1 MAAIDM
7 RHAIYM
13 PTEEELTRLLSVVCG
28 DGGLWK
34 LGSCYKDQLGSRP
47 FDAVHYNN
55 EWFERTPVCVAL
67 GIDSKAL
74 AALLETAGIRHL
86 KRMGVGVN
94 VKNSDDVPHDGI
106 SAARTQALYVVPV
119 KRTIT
124 TVQQFKDE
132 HKSYYKQTHGGAGLK
147 AQRVALGL
155 PPNKPQD
162 PTTRKEQDPTT
173 RKERDPTTRK
183 ERDPAKTSRLHDGGE
198 QPKKHLDDTKFVS
211 GLINSG
217 IPLDIMDPAFAG
229 TSPFRINK
237 MFALFWEVPEVG
249 PNLKRLSG
257 KNMAY
262 SKFKRIKPIYERAR
276 KG

>member
-7 RHAIYM
+7 RNAMYM

-34 LGSCYKDQLGSRP
+34 LGSCYEDQLDSRP
-47 FDAVHYNN
+47 FDAVHYDKT
-55 EWFERTPVCVAL
+55 WFVRSPVCVAQ

-74 AALLETAGIRHL
+74 AASLETAGIRHL

-119 KRTIT
+119 KPTIT
-124 TVQQFKDE
+124 TVRQFRDE

-155 PPNKPQD
+155 PPNKPQAPQD
-162 PTTRKEQDPTT
+162 LTTRKEQDPTT
-173 RKERDPTTRK
+173 RKERDP
-183 ERDPAKTSRLHDGGE
+183 AKMSRYHDGGE
-198 QPKKHLDDTKFVS
+198 QPKKHICLDDTKFVS

-229 TSPFRINK
+229 TSAFRINK

-249 PNLKRLSG
+249 SNLKRLSG

>member
-7 RHAIYM
+7 RHAMYM

-34 LGSCYKDQLGSRP
+34 LGSCYEDQLGSRP
-47 FDAVHYNN
+47 FDAVHYD
-55 EWFERTPVCVAL
+55 ETWFVRSPVCVAH
-67 GIDSKAL
+67 GIDSKSL
-74 AALLETAGIRHL
+74 AALLETAGIQHL

-106 SAARTQALYVVPV
+106 SAARRQALYVVPV
-119 KRTIT
+119 KPTIT
-124 TVQQFKDE
+124 TVRQFRDE

-147 AQRVALGL
+147 AQRVAQGL
-155 PPNKPQD
+155 PPCKPQ
-162 PTTRKEQDPTT
+162 
-173 RKERDPTTRK
+173 DPTTRK

-198 QPKKHLDDTKFVS
+198 QPKKHIFLDDTKFVS

-217 IPLDIMDPAFAG
+217 IPLDTMDQAFAG
-229 TSPFRINK
+229 TSAFRINK

-257 KNMAY
+257 KNMRND
-262 SKFKRIKPIYERAR
+262 KFKRIKPVYERAR

>member
-1 MAAIDM
+1 MVRIDM
-7 RHAIYM
+7 SHAM
-13 PTEEELTRLLSVVCG
+13 HVPTKEELTRLLSHLCAG
-28 DGGLWK
+28 GGLWK
-34 LGSCYKDQLGSRP
+34 LGACFEDQLDLRP
-47 FDAVHYNN
+47 FSAAHYDST
-55 EWFERTPVCVAL
+55 WFERFPLCVAY
-67 GIDSKAL
+67 GIESKSLSAS
-74 AALLETAGIRHL
+74 LETAGICHL
-86 KRMGVGVN
+86 KRMEVGVN
-94 VKNSDDVPHDGI
+94 VKNSDDVPHHGI
-106 SAARTQALYVVPV
+106 SAARKQALYVVPV

-124 TVQQFKDE
+124 TVRQFKDE
-132 HKSYYKQTHGGAGLK
+132 HKSYYKQTHGGVGLK

-155 PPNKPQD
+155 PPNKPYKPQD
-162 PTTRKEQDPTT
+162 LTTRKEQDPT
-173 RKERDPTTRK
+173 K
-183 ERDPAKTSRLHDGGE
+183 E
-198 QPKKHLDDTKFVS
+198 QPKKHICLDDTKFVS

>member
-1 MAAIDM
+1 MSRALQ
-7 RHAIYM
+7 R
-13 PTEEELTRLLSVVCG
+13 PTEEELTRLLSLLCAE
-28 DGGLWK
+28 GGLWK
-34 LGSCYKDQLGSRP
+34 LGSCYEDKIDSRP
-47 FDAVHYNN
+47 FDAVHYDK
-55 EWFERTPVCVAL
+55 EWFEPFPVCVAYD
-67 GIDSKAL
+67 IDSKSL
-74 AALLETAGIRHL
+74 AASLETAGICHL
-86 KRMGVGVN
+86 KRMEVGVN

-106 SAARTQALYVVPV
+106 SAARPQALYVVPV

-124 TVQQFKDE
+124 TVRQFKDE
-132 HKSYYKQTHGGAGLK
+132 HKSYYKQTHGGVGLK

-155 PPNKPQD
+155 PPNKPQAA
-162 PTTRKEQDPTT
+162 QDPTT
-173 RKERDPTTRK
+173 RKK
-183 ERDPAKTSRLHDGGE
+183 RDPASWGE
-198 QPKKHLDDTKFVS
+198 QPKKHICLDDTKFVS

-229 TSPFRINK
+229 TSAFRINK

-262 SKFKRIKPIYERAR
+262 SKFKRIKPVYERAR

>member
-34 LGSCYKDQLGSRP
+34 FGSCYEDQLGSRP

-74 AALLETAGIRHL
+74 AASLETAGIRQL

-132 HKSYYKQTHGGAGLK
+132 HVSYYKKTHGGAGLK
-147 AQRVALGL
+147 AQRVAQGL
-155 PPNKPQD
+155 PLTD
-162 PTTRKEQDPTT
+162 TTTRKVQ
-173 RKERDPTTRK
+173 DPTTRK

-198 QPKKHLDDTKFVS
+198 QPKKQIRLDDTKFVS

-217 IPLDIMDPAFAG
+217 IPLDTMDQAFAG
-229 TSPFRINK
+229 TSAFRINK

-257 KNMAY
+257 KNMRND
-262 SKFKRIKPIYERAR
+262 KFKRIKPIYERAR

>member
-7 RHAIYM
+7 RHAMYM
-13 PTEEELTRLLSVVCG
+13 PTEEELTRRLSVVCG

-34 LGSCYKDQLGSRP
+34 LGSCYEDQLDSRP
-47 FDAVHYNN
+47 FDAVHYDKT
-55 EWFERTPVCVAL
+55 WFVRSPVCVAQ

-119 KRTIT
+119 KPTIT

-132 HKSYYKQTHGGAGLK
+132 HVSYYKQTHGGVGLK
-147 AQRVALGL
+147 EQRLALGL
-155 PPNKPQD
+155 PPNKPQ
-162 PTTRKEQDPTT
+162 
-173 RKERDPTTRK
+173 DPTTRK

-198 QPKKHLDDTKFVS
+198 QPKKHICLDDTKFVS

-229 TSPFRINK
+229 TSAFRINK

-257 KNMAY
+257 KNMRND
-262 SKFKRIKPIYERAR
+262 KFKRIKPVYERAR

>member
-1 MAAIDM
+1 V
-7 RHAIYM
+7 
-13 PTEEELTRLLSVVCG
+13 TC
-28 DGGLWK
+28 
-34 LGSCYKDQLGSRP
+34 
-47 FDAVHYNN
+47 
-55 EWFERTPVCVAL
+55 VCVCVCAQDKIRDTIL
-67 GIDSKAL
+67 ICLCSK
-74 AALLETAGIRHL
+74 E
-86 KRMGVGVN
+86 
-94 VKNSDDVPHDGI
+94 NSRVL
-106 SAARTQALYVVPV
+106 RTQALYVVPV

-173 RKERDPTTRK
+173 RKERDP
-183 ERDPAKTSRLHDGGE
+183 AKTSRLHDGGE
-198 QPKKHLDDTKFVS
+198 QPKKHIFLDDTKFVS

-217 IPLDIMDPAFAG
+217 IPLDTMDQAFAG
-229 TSPFRINK
+229 TSAFRINK

-257 KNMAY
+257 KNMRND
-262 SKFKRIKPIYERAR
+262 KFKRIKPVYERAR

>member
-28 DGGLWK
+28 NGELWK
-34 LGSCYKDQLGSRP
+34 LGSCYEDQLGSRP
-47 FDAVHYNN
+47 FDAVHYDKT
-55 EWFERTPVCVAL
+55 WFVRSPLCVAH
-67 GIDSKAL
+67 GIDSKPL
-74 AALLETAGIRHL
+74 AASLETAGICHL
-86 KRMGVGVN
+86 KRMEVGVN
-94 VKNSDDVPHDGI
+94 VKNSDDVSHNGI
-106 SAARTQALYVVPV
+106 SAARPQALYVVPV

-132 HKSYYKQTHGGAGLK
+132 HVSYYKKTHGGAGLK
-147 AQRVALGL
+147 AQRVAQGL
-155 PPNKPQD
+155 PPMD
-162 PTTRKEQDPTT
+162 PTTRKEQ
-173 RKERDPTTRK
+173 DPTTRK

-198 QPKKHLDDTKFVS
+198 QPKKQIRLDDTKFVS

-217 IPLDIMDPAFAG
+217 IPLDIMDPAFDG

-237 MFALFWEVPEVG
+237 MFALYWEVPEVG

-257 KNMAY
+257 KNMR
-262 SKFKRIKPIYERAR
+262 SDKFKRIKPIYERAR

>member
-34 LGSCYKDQLGSRP
+34 LGSCYEDQLGSRP

-55 EWFERTPVCVAL
+55 EWFERTPVCVAR

-86 KRMGVGVN
+86 KRMDVGVN

-132 HKSYYKQTHGGAGLK
+132 HVSYYKKTHGGAGLK
-147 AQRVALGL
+147 AQRVAQGL
-155 PPNKPQD
+155 PLTD
-162 PTTRKEQDPTT
+162 TTTRKEQ
-173 RKERDPTTRK
+173 DPTTRK

-198 QPKKHLDDTKFVS
+198 QPKKQIHLDDTKFVS

-217 IPLDIMDPAFAG
+217 IPLDIMDPAFDG

-237 MFALFWEVPEVG
+237 MFALYWEVPEVG

-257 KNMAY
+257 KNMR
-262 SKFKRIKPIYERAR
+262 SDKFKRIKPIYERAR

>member
-7 RHAIYM
+7 RHAMYM

-34 LGSCYKDQLGSRP
+34 LGSCYEDQLGSRP
-47 FDAVHYNN
+47 FDAVHYD
-55 EWFERTPVCVAL
+55 ETWFVRSPVCVAQ

-106 SAARTQALYVVPV
+106 SAARRQALYVVPV
-119 KRTIT
+119 KPTIT
-124 TVQQFKDE
+124 TVRQFRDE

-147 AQRVALGL
+147 AQRVAQGL
-155 PPNKPQD
+155 PPVD
-162 PTTRKEQDPTT
+162 
-173 RKERDPTTRK
+173 
-183 ERDPAKTSRLHDGGE
+183 HDGGK
-198 QPKKHLDDTKFVS
+198 QPKKHIHLDDTKFVS

-229 TSPFRINK
+229 TSAFRINK
-237 MFALFWEVPEVG
+237 VFALFWEVPEVG

-257 KNMAY
+257 KNMR
-262 SKFKRIKPIYERAR
+262 SDKFKRIKPIYERAR

>member
-13 PTEEELTRLLSVVCG
+13 PTEEELTRRLSVVCG

-34 LGSCYKDQLGSRP
+34 FGSCYEDQLGSRP

-106 SAARTQALYVVPV
+106 SAARPQALYVVPV

-132 HKSYYKQTHGGAGLK
+132 HVSYYKKTHGGAGLK
-147 AQRVALGL
+147 AQRVAQGL
-155 PPNKPQD
+155 PLTD
-162 PTTRKEQDPTT
+162 TTTRKKQ
-173 RKERDPTTRK
+173 DPTTRK

-198 QPKKHLDDTKFVS
+198 QPKKHIFLDDTKFVS

-257 KNMAY
+257 KNMAN

>member
-1 MAAIDM
+1 MGVIDM
-7 RHAIYM
+7 RHAMYM
-13 PTEEELTRLLSVVCG
+13 PTEEELTRHLSLLCA
-28 DGGLWK
+28 DGRLWK
-34 LGSCYKDQLGSRP
+34 LGSCYEDQIDSRP

-55 EWFERTPVCVAL
+55 EWFERTPVCVAH
-67 GIDSKAL
+67 GIDSKPL

-94 VKNSDDVPHDGI
+94 VKNSDDVPHNGI
-106 SAARTQALYVVPV
+106 SAARPQALYLVPV
-119 KRTIT
+119 KPTIT

-132 HKSYYKQTHGGAGLK
+132 HVSYYKKTQGGAGLK

-162 PTTRKEQDPTT
+162 PTTRKE
-173 RKERDPTTRK
+173 
-183 ERDPAKTSRLHDGGE
+183 RDPAKTSRYHDGGE
-198 QPKKHLDDTKFVS
+198 QPKKQIRLDDTKFVS
-211 GLINSG
+211 GLINSS
-217 IPLDIMDPAFAG
+217 IPLDIMDQAFAG
-229 TSPFRINK
+229 TSAFRINK

-257 KNMAY
+257 KNMRND
-262 SKFKRIKPIYERAR
+262 KFKRIKPVYERAR

>member
-1 MAAIDM
+1 
-7 RHAIYM
+7 
-13 PTEEELTRLLSVVCG
+13 
-28 DGGLWK
+28 
-34 LGSCYKDQLGSRP
+34 
-47 FDAVHYNN
+47 
-55 EWFERTPVCVAL
+55 VAQ

-106 SAARTQALYVVPV
+106 SAARTQGLYVVPV

-132 HKSYYKQTHGGAGLK
+132 HVSYYKKTHGGAGLK
-147 AQRVALGL
+147 AQRVAQGL
-155 PPNKPQD
+155 PLTD
-162 PTTRKEQDPTT
+162 TTTRKV
-173 RKERDPTTRK
+173 
-183 ERDPAKTSRLHDGGE
+183 RDPAKTSRLHDGGE
-198 QPKKHLDDTKFVS
+198 QPKKQIRLDDTKFVS

-217 IPLDIMDPAFAG
+217 IPLDIMDPAFDG

-237 MFALFWEVPEVG
+237 MFALYWEVPEVG

-257 KNMAY
+257 KNMR
-262 SKFKRIKPIYERAR
+262 SDKFKRIKPIYERAR